1 MSINSKFR
9 LTGEHYDE
17 KVSIEMD
24 HSDITLLEFLELFK
38 KLAMGMGF
46 DAEMVQSIGF
56 LDIEINKKE
65 KQNDKI

>member
-17 KVSIEMD
+17 KVSIEVE

-46 DAEMVQSIGF
+46 DPETVQSIGF
-56 LDIEINKKE
+56 LENEDE
-65 KQNDKI
+65 K